1 MTRMILHAYPTMAEA
16 VRGLR
21 KRGFSADFTIS
32 PETGEA
38 SAAGRSFK
46 AEDLTIV
53 EHHRFEGISDPDDSS
68 VLFGIEGSD
77 GTKGLLVDAYGV
89 YADPGIAEV
98 LRKVRTVSDAGPVET
113 MTGLSA

>member
-1 MTRMILHAYPTMAEA
+1 MTLHAYQTMADA

-21 KRGFSADFTIS
+21 ARGFTADFTIRT
-32 PETGEA
+32 ETGEA

-53 EHHRFEGISDPDDSS
+53 EHHRFEGMSDPDDSS
-68 VLFGIEGSD
+68 ILFAIEGSD

-98 LRKVRTVSDAGPVET
+98 LRKVRVVPDAGPAET
-113 MTGLSA
+113 VTGIPA